1 MGYAIMA
8 YAVRIEILRAPA
20 TFTSDPPGFFD
31 WMAEVHSPT
40 IDSADRR
47 TALRKLFFSEPHSG
61 TDGAHYGYALKVL
74 CERFGGKLSNRYR
87 YPVGSDGFDMIGEQ
101 LTQLGVQLDPAADLA
116 FAGG

>member
-1 MGYAIMA
+1 M
-8 YAVRIEILRAPA
+8 
-20 TFTSDPPGFFD
+20 
-31 WMAEVHSPT
+31 
-40 IDSADRR
+40 
-47 TALRKLFFSEPHSG
+47 
-61 TDGAHYGYALKVL
+61 L